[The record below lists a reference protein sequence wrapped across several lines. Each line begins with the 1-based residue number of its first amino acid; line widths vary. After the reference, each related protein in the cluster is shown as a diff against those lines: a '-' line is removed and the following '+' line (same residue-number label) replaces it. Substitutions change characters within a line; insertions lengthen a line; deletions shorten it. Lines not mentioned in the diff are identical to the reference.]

1 MVVGD
6 NVVGHCG
13 GGSTGGRFH
22 RNNPIVNGLGWGL
35 VKGYIWHSAT
45 MLYLVIMTLVTLGHS
60 IAFTTIISSKIL
72 YTQTLPTHI
81 S

>member
-1 MVVGD
+1 MFVGG

-13 GGSTGGRFH
+13 GGSTGGRFQ
-22 RNNPIVNGLGWGL
+22 RNHPIMNGLSWGL
-35 VKGYIWHSAT
+35 VRGYILHSAN

-60 IAFTTIISSKIL
+60 IAFTTVISSKIL
-72 YTQTLPTHI
+72 YPQTFT